1 MVHPFRQ
8 EDKRSAAA
16 HSVWR
21 TTTRMETGWKP
32 IPDRLEADPASSQGK
47 FGFLGL
53 KPENP
58 AASLRVI

>member
-1 MVHPFRQ
+1 
-8 EDKRSAAA
+8 
-16 HSVWR
+16 
-21 TTTRMETGWKP
+21 METGWKP